1 MRTHLGTL
9 VAALA
14 LASAASAQ
22 NPNLESIANDRYTRS
37 HDYDLVHQRIVVRD
51 FNWDS
56 TSFAGSVATT
66 LVALRPAMDSVIL
79 DAGHLLGI
87 KRVASGTGT
96 TLRTSRHGDTL
107 VVFLARPAAFG
118 DTVRFTIDYDGKVEN
133 GHGLTYID
141 ERPHTPRQIWS
152 QGEDHDNHYWFPTYD
167 FPNDKMTWELEATVP
182 AGFTTVSNGALV
194 SDTKAGTGHTMF
206 WREDRPSATYL
217 VSLVVAPLTKIH
229 DAWKNVPVDYYAYH
243 ADSALAWRLFHVTPD
258 MIDTYSRLTGVA
270 YPWQKYAQTTVA
282 DFFGGMENVS
292 ATTLVDWLPDSRAY
306 ADRPWYQYIL
316 IPHELAH
323 QWFGDYVTTENWAN
337 MWLNEGFA
345 EFMPGQYWRTKLGAH
360 AEQDYYLDEYRQFM
374 QIDARRRMPL
384 ASSGSNN
391 IYPKGALVLEMLHN
405 YLGDERFWAG
415 IHRYLTAHA
424 FGVAVSDDLRQAML
438 EATGENLD
446 WFWNEWVYS
455 AGLPDVTVTSSY
467 DAGARRL
474 TLVVKQT
481 QRDTLK
487 ADSDGMRYVVP
498 EAFRMPVTVRVGIA
512 SGSDVV
518 RTTSIDQREDTVIV
532 DGVASAP
539 TLIVF
544 DDGNRMLKTLTF
556 DQPTP
561 QLAAQLRRD
570 ENLWN
575 RWWAI
580 QQLAKR
586 PSDATAAAALADAA
600 TGSDY
605 FLTRAEAAT
614 ALGGF
619 PAASATPVLA
629 RVLRDTSSQ
638 VRQAAVGA
646 LGMVGGAQALALAR
660 STWQGDSSY
669 EVRASALGALVRL
682 DTADRHALIAEG
694 LRTPSYRD
702 AIQNAAIGAAVRSGD
717 TSFASVI
724 QGMIGDQQLPSY
736 ALAAMVIRGNSHAL
750 DLLVADLNDERA
762 YVRRWALAAIV
773 QSLGPSRG
781 LPALKNVQQT
791 LTHADTRAE
800 VARAVKQLEEAAK
813 AGNGGQDR

>member
-1 MRTHLGTL
+1 MRTPLFLG
-9 VAALA
+9 VAGIG
-14 LASAASAQ
+14 LASIASAQ

-56 TSFAGSVATT
+56 TSFMGSVATT

-79 DAGHLLGI
+79 DAGALLDI
-87 KRVASGTGT
+87 TRVDGAGS
-96 TLRTSRHGDTL
+96 TLRTARHGDTL
-107 VVFLARPAAFG
+107 VVFLPKAAAFG
-118 DTVRFTIDYDGKVEN
+118 DTVRFTIAYRAKIEN
-133 GHGLTYID
+133 GEGLTYID

-152 QGEDHDNHYWFPTYD
+152 QGEDHNNHDWFPTYD

-182 AGFTTVSNGALV
+182 AGFVAVSNGALV
-194 SDTKAGTGHTMF
+194 SDRSSSTGRTMV

-217 VSLVVAPLTKIH
+217 VSLVVAPLAKIH
-229 DAWKNVPVDYYAYH
+229 DTWKSVPVDYYVYH

-258 MIDTYSRLTGVA
+258 MIDTYSRLTGVP

-384 ASSGSNN
+384 ASYGSNN
-391 IYPKGALVLEMLHN
+391 IYPKGALVLEMLHD
-405 YLGDERFWAG
+405 YLGDQRFWAG
-415 IHRYLTAHA
+415 INRYLTSHA
-424 FGVAVSDDLRQAML
+424 LGNAVSDDLRQAFL
-438 EATGENLD
+438 QATGENLD
-446 WFWNEWVYS
+446 WFWNQWIYS
-455 AGLPDVTVTSSY
+455 AGYPDFTVTSAY
-467 DAGARRL
+467 DAAARRV

-481 QRDTLK
+481 QRDTLR
-487 ADSDGMRYVVP
+487 ADSAGMRYVVP
-498 EAFRMPVTVRVGIA
+498 EHFRMPVTIRIGTA
-512 SGSDVV
+512 SGPDVV
-518 RTTSIDQREDTVIV
+518 RKLWIDQREDTLAV
-532 DGVASAP
+532 DGVAAAP
-539 TLIVF
+539 TMIVF
-544 DDGNRMLKTLTF
+544 DADNQILKTLTF
-556 DQPTP
+556 EQPTE
-561 QLAAQLRRD
+561 QLAAQLRSD
-570 ENLWN
+570 QNLWN
-575 RWWAI
+575 RWWVI
-580 QQLAKR
+580 QQLGKR
-586 PSDATAAAALADAA
+586 TNDSTAAVALANAA
-600 TGSDY
+600 ERSDY
-605 FLTRAEAAT
+605 FLTRQQAAA

-619 PAASATPVLA
+619 RTAVATQALSRAV
-629 RVLRDTSSQ
+629 RDSSSQ
-638 VRQAAVGA
+638 VRQAAVSA
-646 LGMVGGAQALALAR
+646 LGVIGGAQALPLVR
-660 STWQGDSSY
+660 SAWRSDTSY
-669 EVRASALGALVRL
+669 EVRAAALNALVRL
-682 DTADRHALIAEG
+682 DTTNRHALIAEG

-702 AIQNAAIGAAVRSGD
+702 AIQDAAIGAAVRTGD
-717 TSFASVI
+717 TSFASVM
-724 QGMIGDQQLPSY
+724 QGMIGEQQLPAY
-736 ALAAMVIRGNSHAL
+736 ALAAMVIRGNPNAL
-750 DLLVADLNDERA
+750 NMLVSDLNDARP

-791 LTHADTRAE
+791 LTFADTRAE
-800 VARAVKQLEEAAK
+800 VARAVKRLEEAAK
-813 AGNGGQDR
+813 SSTGGSGQ